1 MRKRMQQRVALFL
14 SFAMAFTSVD
24 SSVLVA
30 ASDVTEIVSEETHD
44 HASEE
49 AFLAEEAQPDNAEA
63 TAISEEVESVTEA
76 DLGMQK
82 KRFWV
87 TFLKVRENRSQ
98 EMNQRHLMQQKRPL
112 QKVLQKWQRWKR
124 TQKV

>member
-87 TFLKVRENRSQ
+87 TFLKVRENRS
-98 EMNQRHLMQQKRPL
+98 
-112 QKVLQKWQRWKR
+112 
-124 TQKV
+124 

>member
-49 AFLAEEAQPDNAEA
+49 DFLAEEAQPDNAEA

-87 TFLKVRENRSQ
+87 TFLKVRENRS
-98 EMNQRHLMQQKRPL
+98 
-112 QKVLQKWQRWKR
+112 
-124 TQKV
+124 